1 MNSTT
6 FENYQDKILPLM
18 RGKVRK
24 LKEGFGFISG
34 DDGRDYFFHWTAL
47 QRTTKAFNDLQVLD
61 RVEGSVIEP
70 SENRG
75 PRMIEIRVIDDRP
88 TSHPAFDASLPP
100 PSQREG

>member
-1 MNSTT
+1 MTYDDYSGG
-6 FENYQDKILPLM
+6 LPLM

-47 QRTTKAFNDLQVLD
+47 QRTTKAFTELAILD
-61 RVEGSVIEP
+61 RVEGSVIE
-70 SENRG
+70 SAEHRG

-88 TSHPAFDASLPP
+88 SSHPSHDPSLPP
-100 PSQREG
+100 GLKG

>member
-1 MNSTT
+1 MMYG
-6 FENYQDKILPLM
+6 ENLPLM

-47 QRTTKAFNDLQVLD
+47 QRTTKKFDELEILD
-61 RVEGSVIEP
+61 RVEGSVIE
-70 SENRG
+70 STENRG

-88 TSHPAFDASLPP
+88 ISHPAHDPTLPP
-100 PSQREG
+100 PTHQNSH